1 MVIFF
6 TALQEILEFE
16 EKVASTLEDPRDI
29 GMAYVNLG
37 NELAGKGMDSSV
49 PAFIALHVFQSINDA
64 NGIVQ
69 AAMII
74 ANHLFL
80 SNQYIHALNYLK
92 MADSYL
98 GEDSDSKLKAYILEK
113 MAFIQF
119 QQKQYPDSID
129 TYMKCAEML
138 ETLGDLNEI
147 PKIYSTLGL
156 IYQDLKQADEA
167 NEMFMKAAKIAREA
181 GNEADAAKYESFVS

>member
-1 MVIFF
+1 
-6 TALQEILEFE
+6 LQEILDFE
-16 EKVASTLEDPRDI
+16 EKVASTLADPRDI

-37 NELAGKGMDSSV
+37 NELAGKGLDASV
-49 PAFIALHVFQSINDA
+49 PAFLALHIFQSINDA

-80 SNQYIHALNYLK
+80 SNQYTHALNYMK
-92 MADSYL
+92 MADRYL

-113 MAFIQF
+113 IAFIYF
-119 QQKQYPDSID
+119 QEKQYPDSIE

-147 PKIYSTLGL
+147 PKIYSALGM
-156 IYQDLKQADEA
+156 IYQDLKKADQA
-167 NEMFMKAAKIAREA
+167 NEMFMKAATIARDA
-181 GNEADAAKYESFVS
+181 GNEADAEKYESFVL

>member
-1 MVIFF
+1 M
-6 TALQEILEFE
+6 ALQEILEFE
-16 EKVASTLEDPRDI
+16 QKVASTLDDPRDV

-49 PAFIALHVFQSINDA
+49 PAFIALNIFKSINDV

-80 SNQYIHALNYLK
+80 NSQYNHALNYLK

-98 GEDSDSKLKAYILEK
+98 GEDSDSKLKAYILDK
-113 MAFIQF
+113 IGFIYF
-119 QQKQYPDSID
+119 QQKQYPDSIEH
-129 TYMKCAEML
+129 YMKCAEMF
-138 ETLGDLNEI
+138 ETLGDVNEI

-156 IYQDLKQADEA
+156 IYQDLNQGERA
-167 NEMFMKAAKIAREA
+167 NEMFMKASRIARDA
-181 GNEADAAKYESFVS
+181 GNVADAEKYESFVL